1 MAMLWKPAAVFAAM
15 LCYTSLAHGFSYSKA
30 TLRPYPCK
38 AVSQDR
44 HSMLLRVSGSRG
56 AVLQE
61 RNKCSS
67 PGRFFMMAIA
77 DVSSAPIT
85 TSAAAAN
92 SAASVSSSAVVAV
105 PAMPAGMSAAGA
117 AGTAGAAE
125 SAVANTGTVA
135 AGDIFSQVTTQIGYE
150 K

>member
-1 MAMLWKPAAVFAAM
+1 MAMLWKPAAVFAVM
-15 LCYTSLAHGFSYSKA
+15 LCCTSLAHGFSYSKA

-56 AVLQE
+56 ALLQE

-67 PGRFFMMAIA
+67 PGRFFMMAVA
-77 DVSSAPIT
+77 DVSSTPIT

-105 PAMPAGMSAAGA
+105 PAATGMAAGA

-125 SAVANTGTVA
+125 SAVANIGTVA
-135 AGDIFSQVTTQIGYE
+135 AGDIFSQVTTQIRYE